1 MKMTEKIHLPGGDS
15 QLSYTLSNVE
25 IKGKKILIFGS
36 GSEIIAEE
44 FLKSGAELVELI
56 VEDYESLMN
65 SRLILENVDAVNP
78 KMMDFGITD
87 FNPNTFDVVYAQ
99 ASISGIR
106 RHQILKEIK
115 KLLVDNGLLISG
127 EIVKLEKFVPQF
139 VQDMFDDSDLEPLF
153 IEEIKNYYQ
162 QRMFEVHDIMD
173 YSKTLKDYYS
183 TNLKKLSE
191 SIKELSEKEK
201 SYYKKLLNQ
210 ISHQSKAY
218 LKQGADK
225 FIGFYTITA
234 KMNKR

>member
-1 MKMTEKIHLPGGDS
+1 MKMTKKIHLPGGDS
-15 QLSYTLSNVE
+15 QLNYTLDNVE
-25 IKGKKILIFGS
+25 LKGKKILIFGS
-36 GSEIIAEE
+36 GSEIIAKE
-44 FLKSGAELVELI
+44 FLKSGAELVEFI

-78 KMMDFGITD
+78 KMMDFEITD
-87 FNPNTFDVVYAQ
+87 FNPDTFDIVYAQ

-115 KLLVDNGLLISG
+115 KLLVDDGLLISG
-127 EIVKLEKFVPQF
+127 EIVKLEKLVPQF

-153 IEEIKNYYQ
+153 IEEIRNYYQ
-162 QRMFEVHDIMD
+162 QRRFEVYDILD
-173 YSKTLKDYYS
+173 FSNTLRDYYS

-191 SIKELSEKEK
+191 SMKELSEKEK

-225 FIGFYTITA
+225 FIGFCTITA
-234 KMNKR
+234 KVNKR

>member
-1 MKMTEKIHLPGGDS
+1 LLNENDGDS
-15 QLSYTLSNVE
+15 QLNYTLDNVE
-25 IKGKKILIFGS
+25 LKGKKILIFGS
-36 GSEIIAEE
+36 GSEIIAKE
-44 FLKSGAELVELI
+44 FLKSGAELVEFI

-78 KMMDFGITD
+78 KMMDFEITD
-87 FNPNTFDVVYAQ
+87 FNPDTFDIVYAQ

-115 KLLVDNGLLISG
+115 KLLVDDGLLISG
-127 EIVKLEKFVPQF
+127 EIVKLEKLVPQF

-153 IEEIKNYYQ
+153 IEEIRNYYQ
-162 QRMFEVHDIMD
+162 QRRFEVYDILD
-173 YSKTLKDYYS
+173 FSNTLRDYYS

-191 SIKELSEKEK
+191 SMKELSEKEK

-225 FIGFYTITA
+225 FIGFCTITA
-234 KMNKR
+234 KVNKR

>member
-1 MKMTEKIHLPGGDS
+1 MTEKIHLPGGDS
-15 QLSYTLSNVE
+15 QLRYTLGNVE
-25 IKGKKILIFGS
+25 LKGKKILIFGS
-36 GSEIIAEE
+36 GSEIIAEK
-44 FLKSGAELVELI
+44 FLNSGAELVELI

-65 SRLILENVDAVNP
+65 SRVILENVDAANP
-78 KMMDFGITD
+78 KMMDFEITD
-87 FNPNTFDVVYAQ
+87 FNPNTFDIVYAQ
-99 ASISGIR
+99 ASISGSR

-115 KLLVDNGLLISG
+115 RLLVDDGLLISG
-127 EIVKLEKFVPQF
+127 EIVKLEKLVPQF

-153 IEEIKNYYQ
+153 IEEIRNYYQ
-162 QRMFEVHDIMD
+162 QRNFEVHDIMD
-173 YSKTLKDYYS
+173 YSNTLKDYYS

-191 SIKELSEKEK
+191 SVKELSKKEK

-234 KMNKR
+234 KVNKR